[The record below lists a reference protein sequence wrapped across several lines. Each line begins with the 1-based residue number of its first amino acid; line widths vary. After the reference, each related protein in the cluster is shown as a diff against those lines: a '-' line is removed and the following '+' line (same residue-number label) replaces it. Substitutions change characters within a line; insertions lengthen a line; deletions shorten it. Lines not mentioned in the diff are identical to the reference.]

1 LHLWIAIPV
10 LQRQSPE
17 HSIFPGRQCTRHTC
31 IKTIQKELERKKEKG
46 KRKKE
51 KGRWEKAAHKG
62 VKILGSRGNFGSGG
76 VGKNRLMRQLYA
88 L

>member
-1 LHLWIAIPV
+1 
-10 LQRQSPE
+10 LQFQFYNANLPN
-17 HSIFPGRQCTRHTC
+17 TRFFQAGSAHDTLASRRS
-31 IKTIQKELERKKEKG
+31 KRSWSG

>member
-1 LHLWIAIPV
+1 LHLWNAIPV

-17 HSIFPGRQCTRHTC
+17 HSIFPGWQCTRHTC
-31 IKTIQKELERKKEKG
+31 IKTIQKELERE
-46 KRKKE
+46 KE